1 MSAWQKNRRGTR
13 KRQRLSPL
21 AANLVWLGIV
31 GVGTLPLWHPL
42 VFSAPPVGLMTLGNA
57 VPLAG
62 CVALGLGASS
72 VIGKALCLAWACA
85 VGGAVRQSRSR
96 IALGA
101 LACVNLLA
109 LFWILR

>member
-1 MSAWQKNRRGTR
+1 MGARQGSRRGTR
-13 KRQRLSPL
+13 KKRRLSLL

-31 GVGTLPLWHPL
+31 GIGTLPLWHPL
-42 VFSAPPVGLMTLGNA
+42 AFSSPPVGLMTLGNA

-62 CVALGLGASS
+62 CVALGFAASS
-72 VIGKALCLAWACA
+72 VVGKAFCLAWACA

-96 IALGA
+96 LALGT

-109 LFWILR
+109 LCWILR